1 MPKKKVA
8 RGKMAIRNLA
18 KQTVVQAK
26 GQVKTWK
33 VKTIL
38 QKVRK
43 SQMKISTKPQL
54 REPMIWIPV

>member
-38 QKVRK
+38 PQSLNLG
-43 SQMKISTKPQL
+43 SQ
-54 REPMIWIPV
+54 